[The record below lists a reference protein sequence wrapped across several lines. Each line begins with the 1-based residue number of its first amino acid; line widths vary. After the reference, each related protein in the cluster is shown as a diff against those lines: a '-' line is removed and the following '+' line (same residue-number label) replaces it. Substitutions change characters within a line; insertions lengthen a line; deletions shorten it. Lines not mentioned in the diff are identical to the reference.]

1 MNTLEYAIKTLVA
14 AGVIATLAAAPSF
27 ALIAEC
33 VGEDTDYP
41 NLSTT
46 KSDEFPIRCV
56 TAKDDETG
64 EMVTLYGKTT
74 SDCAQSG
81 VVANDQQQCKTAA
94 DETEGVATEDESDEE
109 EPEES
114 DTVDETE
121 ATGETSN
128 MPTHTEDV
136 KKNDDHIL
144 MIVLF
149 SLSTLIVVLI
159 TVSFV
164 MAAKRKKGEKAPT
177 VADAQNIAETPAEPA
192 EAVKPEDP
200 TDTPAAA

>member
-1 MNTLEYAIKTLVA
+1 MNTLKYAIKTLVA

-46 KSDEFPIRCV
+46 KSDEFPIRC
-56 TAKDDETG
+56 
-64 EMVTLYGKTT
+64 
-74 SDCAQSG
+74 G
-81 VVANDQQQCKTAA
+81 VVASDQQQCKTAA

-149 SLSTLIVVLI
+149 SLSALIVVLI